1 MMKVVWLP
9 GWLELHEA
17 LIYTAELSTTFAT
30 ATAAAAAT
38 AATVAATP
46 TKAESFVAY
55 ALASNQLHVRTDLD
69 SQLCKPLGLP
79 VTFF

>member
-1 MMKVVWLP
+1 MKVAWLP
-9 GWLELHEA
+9 GRLELNEA

-30 ATAAAAAT
+30 AAAAAAA

-46 TKAESFVAY
+46 TKAQSFVAY